1 MTDLSWHDL
10 HLMGLLDFTAE
21 DLEAC
26 QEGHLT
32 SAQHFKLRRLRLN
45 NDSVQQITGP
55 VEVFQTRYGGDLI
68 CAGVYIPI
76 SLQRYYAFI
85 QGEVYTLYYVVSH
98 KSIISENVLLAA
110 EYRGIYRGSDYPNT
124 QLRDFFHFSDEDLDA
139 NRLGSL
145 STVQLKQLEYR
156 SLLFSVLLGVI
167 PLALAVALIAMAH
180 ETFQNWL
187 CMTYTIGYVGV
198 ILLTLYYVKAS
209 FRARQRNQVDSV
221 IGQVTFNS
229 VSDIVINEKKTFS
242 LEAKKAW
249 LFIPGEVYTIYYVPY
264 QTFFFDHFDPVVSAE
279 HHPSHRI

>member
-21 DLEAC
+21 DLEAY

-32 SAQHFKLRRLRLN
+32 SSQHFKLRRLRLN

-55 VEVFQTRYGGDLI
+55 VEVFQTRYGGELI

-85 QGEVYTLYYVVSH
+85 QGEFYTLYYVVSH
-98 KSIISENVLLAA
+98 KSIISENVLLAS

-145 STVQLKQLEYR
+145 STAQLNQLRNKSY
-156 SLLFSVLLGVI
+156 SCLFSVFMGLGLLAFTAVVLPG
-167 PLALAVALIAMAH
+167 ALEYGLGFTVAY
-180 ETFQNWL
+180 L
-187 CMTYTIGYVGV
+187 CMIM
-198 ILLTLYYVKAS
+198 IALYFITAS
-209 FRARQRNQVDSV
+209 VRARQRNQVASI

-249 LFIPGEVYTIYYVPY
+249 SFIPGEVYTIYYVPY
-264 QTFFFDHFDPVVSAE
+264 RTLFFDHFDPVVSAE